1 MPEATL
7 TFRFSY
13 KGVAKVMLAIA
24 LGVAIGYGMI
34 LEDRANLERAET
46 LTYEEY
52 VEGFDTYQEEL
63 TAEVLS
69 PGANVVAGLM
79 VAGLFLSLYEVLA
92 SGLGWLI
99 ARVVAAFGGGPRPG
113 TPDRGPEVEFGV

>member
-1 MPEATL
+1 MPETTV

-13 KGVAKVMLAIA
+13 KGVAKVILAIA

-34 LEDRANLERAET
+34 LEDRANLERAES

-52 VEGFDTYQEEL
+52 VEGFDAYQEEL

-69 PGANVVAGLM
+69 PGANVIAGLM
-79 VAGLFLSLYEVLA
+79 GAGLLLSLYEVLA
-92 SGLGWLI
+92 SGLGWVL
-99 ARVVAAFGGGPRPG
+99 ARVAATLSGGSGPG
-113 TPDRGPEVEFGV
+113 TLEGGTEVEFRG